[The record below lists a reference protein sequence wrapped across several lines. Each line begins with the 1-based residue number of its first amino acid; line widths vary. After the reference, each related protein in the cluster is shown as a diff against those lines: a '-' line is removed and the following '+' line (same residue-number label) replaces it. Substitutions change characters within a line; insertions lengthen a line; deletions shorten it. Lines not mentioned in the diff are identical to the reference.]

1 MAKKKPKKGGE
12 PRSEKKP
19 RNVPVEDPF
28 TLKPV
33 WQISRIDL
41 EGPWGWTNI
50 DKKLF
55 FDKIIP
61 RIRDF
66 ETMRWKEILGHDN
79 HPIPISKI
87 AEKAQKRLAELNMD
101 DSEYLISLR
110 FMSRE
115 RMWGIRMHNTLK
127 ILWWDPNHEVYPVS
141 L

>member
-1 MAKKKPKKGGE
+1 MAKKKPKKGGN
-12 PRSEKKP
+12 PHFEKKP
-19 RNVPVEDPF
+19 RSPSLENPLD
-28 TLKPV
+28 LNPV

-61 RIRDF
+61 RIKNF
-66 ETMRWKEILGHDN
+66 ESMTWSNIIGKRN

-115 RMWGIRMHNTLK
+115 RMWGIRVHNTLK